1 MEMEQ
6 SEKLGV
12 LDSEKS
18 NYFFLK
24 ILCLISMNFIAQEF
38 YLKTETI

>member
-1 MEMEQ
+1 MEQ

-18 NYFFLK
+18 NYFFSK
-24 ILCLISMNFIAQEF
+24 NSVFNIYEFIAQEF